1 MVHCTMAVFQLVN
14 SIDSLHSLRDMPLRN
29 QRQQPC
35 HDQEVA
41 FLTLLMSFVLAQ
53 IARLALLVNIVCTC
67 PCRDYVVRP
76 TLANQVYFLAR
87 YALHAMACARLPGS
101 TRLKTTQVAALAA
114 LKNRIVCGTTT
125 PALFCSTTLALSGL
139 ARWKVFRAL
148 PFSMVYLPTLLFAV
162 KGSVPLSLDCWTN
175 ALRP

>member
-53 IARLALLVNIVCTC
+53 IARLALLVNIVCAC

-76 TLANQVYFLAR
+76 TLAN
-87 YALHAMACARLPGS
+87 LHAMAFARLPGS

-139 ARWKVFRAL
+139 ARLKVFRAL